1 MTENTTEEKPTLDPH
16 NVYELMENDE
26 GEVMVLIFAGEG
38 KPQNPTFALYEK
50 EKLIE
55 ITRSKNDIILIEGLQ
70 PEAIEKLKKL
80 KTLYVCEMKYNENPE
95 AENEIVNA
103 YAATVKK
110 KPNNIQEQS
119 SPKAQPQEETLA
131 EKARKAR
138 ENLLNKN
145 NSNQ

>member
-1 MTENTTEEKPTLDPH
+1 MTETTDKTPQNPR
-16 NVYELMENDE
+16 NVYELMENDA
-26 GEVMVLIFAGEG
+26 GEVMVLIFAGED
-38 KPQNPTFALYEK
+38 KPVNPTFTLKEK

-70 PEAIEKLKKL
+70 PDTIEKIKNL

-110 KPNNIQEQS
+110 KAVEPQNEL
-119 SPKAQPQEETLA
+119 PKAEASQEETLA

-138 ENLLNKN
+138 ENLLKKN
-145 NSNQ
+145 NSNN

>member
-1 MTENTTEEKPTLDPH
+1 MTENIAENNQNQNPQ

-55 ITRSKNDIILIEGLQ
+55 IIRSKNDIVLIEGLQ
-70 PEAIEKLKKL
+70 PEAMEKIKKL
-80 KTLYVCEMKYNENPE
+80 KTLYVCEMKYNEKPE

-110 KPNNIQEQS
+110 KPSSPQEQNS
-119 SPKAQPQEETLA
+119 QEAQPQEETLA

-138 ENLLNKN
+138 ESLLNKN
-145 NSNQ
+145 DTNQ

>member
-1 MTENTTEEKPTLDPH
+1 MTENTTEEKPTQDPH

-38 KPQNPTFALYEK
+38 KPLNPTFALYEK

-70 PEAIEKLKKL
+70 PEAIEKIKKL

-110 KPNNIQEQS
+110 KPNNLQEQN
-119 SPKAQPQEETLA
+119 SPKAQSPEETLA

-145 NSNQ
+145 SSNQ